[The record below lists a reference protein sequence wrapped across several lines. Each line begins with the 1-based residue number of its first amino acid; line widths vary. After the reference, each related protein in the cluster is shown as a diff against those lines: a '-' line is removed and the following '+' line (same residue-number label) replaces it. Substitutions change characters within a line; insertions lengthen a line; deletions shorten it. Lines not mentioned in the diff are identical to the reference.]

1 MSFSK
6 TINTPIKTIFPK
18 YGKFLNVLTSGFEY
32 LISAFIFILIPLIV
46 LTLIT
51 SRTPMLFG
59 LQSFTVLSGSMSPGI
74 PTGSVVYTQKTSEV
88 GVGDVITFERKGVN
102 VTHRIID
109 TVDKNGK
116 SVSSLVSPI
125 PGAPNPAE
133 IFYKVKGDANNAPDS
148 DLVSKDKIVG
158 RVIFNIPAFGSY
170 ASYLKT
176 LPGFLILIVLPTLIF
191 VAFELWNIKK
201 EIVKQTERRVLEQLS
216 FHG

>member
-18 YGKFLNVLTSGFEY
+18 YGKLLKALTSGFEY
-32 LISAFIFILIPLIV
+32 LISAVIFILIPLIA

-116 SVSSLVSPI
+116 SVSALVSPL
-125 PGAPNPAE
+125 PGAPAPAE
-133 IFYKVKGDANNAPDS
+133 VFYKVKGDANNAADS
-148 DLVSKDKIVG
+148 DLVAKDKIVG
-158 RVIFNIPAFGSY
+158 KVLFNIPAFGEY

-201 EIVKQTERRVLEQLS
+201 EIEKQTERKVLERMRMV
-216 FHG
+216 

>member
-6 TINTPIKTIFPK
+6 TINTPIKTIFPG
-18 YGKFLNVLTSGFEY
+18 YGKFLNALASGFEY
-32 LISAFIFILIPLIV
+32 LISAVIFILIPLIA

-51 SRTPMLFG
+51 SRTPALFG

-74 PTGSVVYTQKTSEV
+74 PTGSVVYTQKTTDV
-88 GVGDVITFERKGVN
+88 RVGDVITFERKGVN

-116 SVSSLVSPI
+116 SVSSLVSAL
-125 PGAPNPAE
+125 PGAPLPGE
-133 IFYKVKGDANNAPDS
+133 ILYKVKGDANNTADS
-148 DLVSKDKIVG
+148 DLVAKDKIVG
-158 RVIFNIPAFGSY
+158 KVLFNIPAFGSY

-191 VAFELWNIKK
+191 VGFELWNIKK
-201 EIVKQTERRVLEQLS
+201 EIVKQTERKVLERMRMA
-216 FHG
+216 